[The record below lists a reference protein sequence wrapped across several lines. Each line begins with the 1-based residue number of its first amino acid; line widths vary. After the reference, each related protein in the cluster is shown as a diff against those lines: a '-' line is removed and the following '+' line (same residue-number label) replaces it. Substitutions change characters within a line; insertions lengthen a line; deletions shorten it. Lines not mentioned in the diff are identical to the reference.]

1 MTVEMATILGVGGA
15 TAALW
20 ILLSV
25 CKVWDRPRKEE

>member
-1 MTVEMATILGVGGA
+1 MTVELASMLGIGGGMVV
-15 TAALW
+15 LW